1 MGNSE
6 SRAERDEAL
15 FIAAAHGDEE
25 KLAELIEID
34 GNINHIAKEKEYDG
48 ATPTIAAVQNNALG
62 CLRLLLECSDV
73 EYDRADACRYTPLH
87 YAAKMGHAECIE
99 ALLAAGAD
107 LANRTSDGSTA
118 LHLAAEHD
126 RADCLRLL
134 LRHESARELLDADAG
149 ERSVLQIARSS
160 SAECEREVHAA
171 LIELEARADGSTQ
184 AGETAR
190 LLRTV

>member
-1 MGNSE
+1 MG
-6 SRAERDEAL
+6 
-15 FIAAAHGDEE
+15 
-25 KLAELIEID
+25 
-34 GNINHIAKEKEYDG
+34 
-48 ATPTIAAVQNNALG
+48 ALG

-87 YAAKMGHAECIE
+87 YAAKMGHVECIE

-126 RADCLRLL
+126 RADCLRVL

-149 ERSVLQIARSS
+149 ERSVLQIARRS